1 MVFDPFSVSIS
12 TAGIVEEDIHQTADV
27 IEASDTFLHSPYHDS
42 PWHDFAT
49 VAGFWSYDLEAVPDE
64 TRFPRP
70 EVKEAEFDVSFDPE
84 TILKTTTSCQARLR
98 DGVCPEQL
106 LILQDTELG
115 RAKGARKGVLDV
127 IRKTMEGGDAEW
139 RKWHALGA
147 RPETARIVA
156 MSVCAYGDPDHPRTW
171 IAKNQ
176 KEERQLV
183 QDFCDL
189 YDVGTTRVGYNIAG
203 YDDRLIFWRAM
214 KLGVRPIKPLSLSR
228 YGGRGSIDLMAKM
241 FSNLGDAMRLKALL
255 SMLGIVPPA
264 GDMEGS
270 QVLELVDS
278 DQWDLLAEY
287 VASDAWAELQLL
299 AKVQQVL
306 EL

>member
-1 MVFDPFSVSIS
+1 MEFDPFAETVS
-12 TAGIVEEDIHQTADV
+12 TAGIVEADIH
-27 IEASDTFLHSPYHDS
+27 EASDVVEVSESFQHSSYHEE
-42 PWHDFAT
+42 PWEDFST
-49 VAGFWSYDLEAVPDE
+49 VGGFWAYDLEAVPDE

-70 EVKEAEFDVSFDPE
+70 EIKEAEFDDSFDPE
-84 TILKTTTSCQARLR
+84 AVLKTTTSCQARLGE
-98 DGVCPEQL
+98 GVCPEQL
-106 LILQDTELG
+106 LILQETELG
-115 RAKGARKGVLDV
+115 RTKGARKGVLDV

-156 MSVCAYGDPDHPRTW
+156 MAVCAYGDPDHPRTW
-171 IAKNQ
+171 IAKTRDD
-176 KEERQLV
+176 ERRLV
-183 QDFCDL
+183 QDFFDL
-189 YDVGTTRVGYNIAG
+189 YDVGTTRCGYNIAG

-214 KLGVRPIKPLSLSR
+214 ALGVRPIKPLALSR

-241 FSNLGDAMRLKALL
+241 FSNLGDAMKLKSLL
-255 SMLGIVPPA
+255 AMLGIVPPA
-264 GDMEGS
+264 GDMDGS
-270 QVLELVDS
+270 RVLELVDS

-287 VASDAWAELQLL
+287 VASDAWSELLLL